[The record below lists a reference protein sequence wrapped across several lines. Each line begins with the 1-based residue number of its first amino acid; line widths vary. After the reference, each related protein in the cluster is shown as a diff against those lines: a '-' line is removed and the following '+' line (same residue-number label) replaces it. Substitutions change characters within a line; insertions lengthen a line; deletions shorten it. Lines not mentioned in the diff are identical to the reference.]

1 MKIAKKNRKWGAVEE
16 ADGREWGKICTN
28 GAAARCGIICD
39 ILGDAMRKIILVL
52 AILFLSG
59 CSSTK
64 PEISIDHMIAKRSG
78 SSALTIIS
86 PQEKNFPGAAFNAF
100 TNYDYYLD
108 CTEPRCKA
116 GQMHMLQY
124 ITLYPSPGR
133 HTLFV
138 KLSDEGVTNTMAVAN
153 TDLLS
158 LDFNASADQR
168 QYILHEWI
176 LSLGS
181 LVGPLAAQKSKLSV
195 IDESTAEKCLQEVS
209 NTTSIFGDKMAGFGE
224 KGTVYE
230 K

>member
-1 MKIAKKNRKWGAVEE
+1 MLK
-16 ADGREWGKICTN
+16 T
-28 GAAARCGIICD
+28 
-39 ILGDAMRKIILVL
+39 LSVL
-52 AILFLSG
+52 AILLLSG
-59 CSSTK
+59 CSTSK
-64 PEISIDHMIAKRSG
+64 PEIAIDHMIAKRSG

-108 CTEPRCKA
+108 CAEPRCKA

-124 ITLYPSPGR
+124 ITLYPSPGK
-133 HTLFV
+133 HTLLV
-138 KLSDEGVTNTMAVAN
+138 KLSDDGVTNTLAVAN
-153 TDLLS
+153 TDMLR
-158 LDFNASADQR
+158 LDFTAQADQR

-181 LVGPLAAQKSKLSV
+181 FAAPFAAQESKLSI
-195 IDESTAEKCLQEVS
+195 IDEPNAKRCLQEVS
-209 NTTSIFGDKMAGFGE
+209 DTTSIFGDKMAGIGE